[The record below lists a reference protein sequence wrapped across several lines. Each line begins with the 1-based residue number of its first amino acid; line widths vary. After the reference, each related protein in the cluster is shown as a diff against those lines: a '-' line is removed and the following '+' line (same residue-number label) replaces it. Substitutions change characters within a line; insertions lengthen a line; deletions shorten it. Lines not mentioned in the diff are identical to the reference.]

1 MNKVRTSNVVQVWQI
16 PLEVSSDTVERY
28 FNCLSVDEQ
37 TKANRFR
44 FEKDRRRY
52 IVARGSL
59 RHLLS
64 HQLGP
69 APADIEFC
77 YGDYGK
83 PSVQAPRQH
92 TPRQRSVLAKEST
105 GDVPYTFHFNV
116 SHSGEMALC
125 ALGNQQKV
133 GVDIE
138 HMKPI
143 NRLESMMERCFSA
156 DEQQQ
161 IRNADRPFQAFLQH
175 WTCKEAY
182 LKAIGMGLTQSMQT
196 IEIQLTPP
204 RLVAVPYAC
213 TEGWHL
219 TVLPLPSY
227 YVGALVTADTAQVN
241 LHHWYHARA
250 SSI

>member
-1 MNKVRTSNVVQVWQI
+1 MRNVVQVWQI
-16 PLEVSSDTVERY
+16 PLDVSDDTVKGY
-28 FNCLSVDEQ
+28 VSCLSAAEQ
-37 TKANRFR
+37 AKANRFR
-44 FEKDRRRY
+44 FDKDKRRY
-52 IVARGSL
+52 VVARGSL

-64 HQLGP
+64 NQLGL
-69 APADIEFC
+69 APAEIEFC

-83 PSVQAPRQH
+83 PFVQAPRQ
-92 TPRQRSVLAKEST
+92 RSALAKEST
-105 GDVPYTFHFNV
+105 GDLTFHFNL

-125 ALGNQQKV
+125 ALGNHQTV

-143 NRLESMMERCFSA
+143 KRLESMMERCFSA
-156 DEQQQ
+156 REQQQ
-161 IRNADRPFQAFLQH
+161 IRSASRPFQSFLQY

-213 TEGWHL
+213 PEGWHL
-219 TVLPLPSY
+219 TVLSLSSY
-227 YVGALVTADTAQVN
+227 YVGALVTADEARVD
-241 LHHWYHARA
+241 LHHWKHTLA
-250 SSI
+250 SSV